1 MPGGPRGLQNRRRYA
16 SGEVGSIPI
25 LSASSF
31 LIADCRFAICDLR
44 FAICDLR
51 FAIALAHGEQFLIA
65 NRNSKIKNSL
75 KGGEPHVA

>member
-1 MPGGPRGLQNRRRYA
+1 MPGGPRGLQNRRRHA

-31 LIADCRFAICDLR
+31 LIADCRLPIA
-44 FAICDLR
+44 DLR

>member
-1 MPGGPRGLQNRRRYA
+1 LP
-16 SGEVGSIPI
+16 
-25 LSASSF
+25 
-31 LIADCRFAICDLR
+31 
-44 FAICDLR
+44 ICDLR